1 MPVGIDAVLVPGHIT
16 RILWVLAENQC
27 TVDQEIVAED
37 RLDGVHY
44 GVVGGQPVSPTEEQV
59 ARYQVSLVGLR
70 FGARFPRGLPD
81 SRRLRRR

>member
-59 ARYQVSLVGLR
+59 RTLSSLFSWPPLWSSISSRAAR
-70 FGARFPRGLPD
+70 
-81 SRRLRRR
+81 